1 MLCVL
6 VLCGAW
12 QLPERVSDAVREAV
26 VLPAERVSDAVKEAV
41 SWDGAEYWGV
51 ASGGCGSS
59 DGSGGGSR
67 ECAAVVEEV
76 FRADMENTFFTVQ

>member
-1 MLCVL
+1 VS
-6 VLCGAW
+6 GA
-12 QLPERVSDAVREAV
+12 VSDPVREAV
-26 VLPAERVSDAVKEAV
+26 ALPAERVSDAVKEVV

-59 DGSGGGSR
+59 DGSSDGSGSR